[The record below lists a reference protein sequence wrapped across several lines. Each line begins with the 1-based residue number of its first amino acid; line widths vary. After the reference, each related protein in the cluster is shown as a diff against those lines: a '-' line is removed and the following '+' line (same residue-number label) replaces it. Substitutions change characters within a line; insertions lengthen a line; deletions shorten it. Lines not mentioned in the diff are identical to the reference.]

1 MMASKGLIVLNRQ
14 MIRFTVRRVVDRESL
29 IVLLY
34 SELC

>member
-14 MIRFTVRRVVDRESL
+14 MIPFTVRRVVDTESL
-29 IVLLY
+29 IELLY